1 LRPFRFLHTADLH
14 LDSPCV
20 GLRSIS
26 DHLQK
31 QLQESTFQAFERIV
45 DLCLQYEVDFLTIAG
60 DLYDGADRS
69 LRAQIFVREQIKRL
83 EEAGI
88 QVFVIHGNHDH
99 MGGQITPL
107 KWSENVHVF
116 PAGTVSFASV
126 YREGEEIAR
135 VYGISYPKQSVT
147 ERYVRKFRKDPDAP
161 YSIGLL
167 HTNVGDASDH
177 ANYAPATIE
186 ELVQTGMDF
195 WGLGH
200 IHLPQV
206 LRERDPVILYPGN
219 PQGRHI
225 REPGERGCY
234 LVEVDG
240 NGEETLT
247 FLPTA
252 SFCWREWIV
261 ELRDEESE
269 GELLDR
275 IVKDLMNLTERENQG
290 SSQWIVR
297 VQIRGRGVLHAA
309 FQESE
314 FIRQFQDSLQTML
327 ELGNVPVWIE
337 SVKTATQPLLDLDAL
352 RKQPNFIGD
361 FLSVRQQLEADP
373 GGLQDLRE
381 ALRDL
386 YGHGK
391 PLPELDDADLQ
402 RLLQRAEMLGLQML
416 LEME

>member
-1 LRPFRFLHTADLH
+1 
-14 LDSPCV
+14 
-20 GLRSIS
+20 
-26 DHLQK
+26 
-31 QLQESTFQAFERIV
+31 
-45 DLCLQYEVDFLTIAG
+45 
-60 DLYDGADRS
+60 
-69 LRAQIFVREQIKRL
+69 L

-99 MGGQITPL
+99 MGGQITLL
-107 KWSENVHVF
+107 KWPENVHVF
-116 PAGTVSFASV
+116 PAGTVSFATV
-126 YREGEEIAR
+126 YRQGEEIAR
-135 VYGISYPKQSVT
+135 IYGISYPKQSVT

-252 SFCWREWIV
+252 SFFWREWIV

-275 IVKDLMNLTERENQG
+275 IVKDLVNLTERENQG
-290 SSQWIVR
+290 SRQWIVR
-297 VQIRGRGVLHAA
+297 VQIRGRGALHNAL
-309 FQESE
+309 QESE

-337 SVKTATQPLLDLDAL
+337 SVQTATHPLLDIDAL
-352 RKQPNFIGD
+352 RMQPNFIGD

-373 GGLQDLRE
+373 GGLQVMRE

-391 PLPELDDADLQ
+391 PLPELDDTDLQ